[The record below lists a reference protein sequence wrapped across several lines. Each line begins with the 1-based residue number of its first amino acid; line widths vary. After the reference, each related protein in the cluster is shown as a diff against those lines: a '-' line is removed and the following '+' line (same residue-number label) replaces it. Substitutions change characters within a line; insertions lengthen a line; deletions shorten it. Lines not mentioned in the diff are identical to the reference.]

1 MRRSGRWKLASW
13 QTSSLSALAYHART
27 GRYTYQWKTDKAWK
41 NTCQRLVLTFRD
53 ESSAEVIFHFKR

>member
-53 ESSAEVIFHFKR
+53 ES